1 MLMLARFACL
11 VPLWLAAVVN
21 MPAQSNPFHLLFDSP
36 QGFGFGLAQAM
47 AVADFN
53 GDGNLDF
60 AITDEGRN
68 SLAIFLSNGMEVFR
82 APSR

>member
-1 MLMLARFACL
+1 
-11 VPLWLAAVVN
+11 
-21 MPAQSNPFHLLFDSP
+21 
-36 QGFGFGLAQAM
+36 M